1 MSSLSGMADNLRR
14 FWPVPVGLLLVVIAL
29 QIWRLTGGDS
39 EGSAPDAGTPTAT
52 IGPVQS
58 TPAPAGTVVARLTP
72 VATPISVVSPV
83 SKRSC
88 ADGCLIRVPDS
99 SVTAGILEKSGE
111 RPSYRTVDWLWAVVS
126 RTTVDVLLAENVDV
140 LMVNDSPET
149 LYLYATRLPDGE
161 TNDRVIRSF
170 GEILDKVDGHAIV
183 LVPKVPAIVT
193 DLVNAK
199 IWVEKVAPAAPS
211 LGLVETAGEGPD
223 IADIDLGELLPQVDA
238 GRIERTIL
246 DMQATSSTDG
256 TGVGTRQ
263 FGMTGNAMASE
274 YLFTRLEQYGLSVWY
289 EDFLSPEGHLSTNV
303 IGEIPGR
310 DPSMVYAVMAHLD
323 STSTDFSNAPGA
335 DDNGTGLAASLEIAR
350 ILSGYTLEHPV
361 HIIFVNAEETAIVGS
376 AAYARKVVA
385 DETPI
390 EGVFNVDSVGSPR
403 MGPRIILNANEQSA
417 WMMNLLVSVNDGYGL
432 GQEILVRQNPA
443 IIADD
448 TMLRNEGI
456 EAVMIAREVYGESEI
471 HHTTRDT
478 IENMSVPLTVVVTQL
493 VLLSIAALVQ

>member
-1 MSSLSGMADNLRR
+1 MSTPSGMADIFRR
-14 FWPVPVGLLLVVIAL
+14 FWPVLAGLLLVVIAL
-29 QIWRLTGGDS
+29 LIWRLSGDDDDV
-39 EGSAPDAGTPTAT
+39 ATATPTAT
-52 IGPVQS
+52 MGPVES
-58 TPAPAGTVVARLTP
+58 TPVPSGTAIPRSTAVAIPT
-72 VATPISVVSPV
+72 SVVSPIGE
-83 SKRSC
+83 RSC
-88 ADGCLIRVPDS
+88 MAGCLVRVPDS
-99 SVTAGILEKSGE
+99 PVTAAILETSE
-111 RPSYRTVDWLWAVVS
+111 ARPSHRAEDWLWIVVS
-126 RTTVDVLLAENVDV
+126 RITVDTLLVGDVDVLL
-140 LMVNDSPET
+140 VNDSPET

-161 TNDRVIRSF
+161 TSDRAVRDF
-170 GEILDKVDGHAIV
+170 GEILDSVDGHAIV

-199 IWVEKVAPAAPS
+199 IWVEKVAPAPPS
-211 LGLVETAGEGPD
+211 LRLVETAGQGDD
-223 IADIDLGELLPQVDA
+223 IADIDLGVLLPQVDA
-238 GRIERTIL
+238 GEIEQTIL

-263 FGMTGNAMASE
+263 YGMTGNAMASE

-310 DPSMVYAVMAHLD
+310 DSSMVYGVMAHLD

-376 AAYARKVVA
+376 MAYARKVVA
-385 DETPI
+385 DEIPI

-403 MGPRIILNANEQSA
+403 MGPRIILNADENSV

-478 IENMSVPLTVVVTQL
+478 IENMSIPLTVVVTQL
-493 VLLSIAALVQ
+493 VLLSVAALVQ